1 MRKISIARRLVD
13 HQIGKPK
20 NIQFNGIRILVEK
33 STGGGRKLSKTLSIQ
48 RSIRYGLPLRNSSGP
63 RRNVPR
69 VVGKFVEWRLRN
81 VPFWTR
87 RPLFHSACFRATK
100 FTGMAYLEFAAIEIN
115 VSYNTRASPLS
126 NDIVHD
132 TVVSLRDIRRRV
144 DAYSFWMNS
153 LHDGRWQ
160 AWFSGIFERL
170 NVKVFF

>member
-1 MRKISIARRLVD
+1 MKSRGVEGGNYRRRCR
-13 HQIGKPK
+13 
-20 NIQFNGIRILVEK
+20 FNDRFH
-33 STGGGRKLSKTLSIQ
+33 
-48 RSIRYGLPLRNSSGP
+48 GLPLRNSSGP

-132 TVVSLRDIRRRV
+132 TVVSLRDIRGRV

-170 NVKVFF
+170 NVKVFFLKKTFELWIVF